1 MKTLSLQLGNL
12 LSQVLLAAVACGC
25 ATPALWKSTARR
37 EWRPVA
43 PDHVVLITDTN
54 HQHAVVVLFGQ
65 IAAVGKT
72 NTFRNVG
79 WRVGQS
85 PRELA
90 LTPRAINQ
98 HTNSCGE
105 FGSVPLFLAGGVP
118 ANASSQSPGYA
129 IWNSMDQQLTVYLSR
144 FIWTDTRA
152 APTFYRP
159 RKPSVAPR
167 CAFSGCLS
175 LSPRTRQW
183 SSFSWVCQGLGVR
196 CVQDVELNCGRSN
209 ETISYE

>member
-1 MKTLSLQLGNL
+1 M
-12 LSQVLLAAVACGC
+12 
-25 ATPALWKSTARR
+25 
-37 EWRPVA
+37 
-43 PDHVVLITDTN
+43 LITDTN

-98 HTNSCGE
+98 LTNSCGE

-129 IWNSMDQQLTVYLSR
+129 IWNSMDQQLTVYLDGYPCGPYLLPTTQTER
-144 FIWTDTRA
+144 RTALRVLGLPFAVAADTA
-152 APTFYRP
+152 MVLIFLGV
-159 RKPSVAPR
+159 S
-167 CAFSGCLS
+167 
-175 LSPRTRQW
+175 
-183 SSFSWVCQGLGVR
+183 GLG
-196 CVQDVELNCGRSN
+196 GPMGPG
-209 ETISYE
+209 